1 MDSGKKISLV
11 LGGARSGKSAHA
23 EGLIVNGSTY
33 AVYIATASKNEDAE
47 MLERIEAHQARRDS
61 KRWQLLEEPLELP
74 SALTRLGTGT
84 HPILIDCLPL
94 WLSNLLQEGR
104 DPHPAIEQFLKAL
117 EASAVSVVC
126 VSGEVGLGMTPLNPV
141 GRVFR
146 DHLGMLNQKTAA
158 IANDVTFMLSGIP
171 MKVKG

>member
-1 MDSGKKISLV
+1 MDLGKKISLI
-11 LGGARSGKSAHA
+11 LGGARSGKSAYA
-23 EGLIVNGSTY
+23 EGLIVSDSAH

-47 MLERIEAHQARRDS
+47 MLERIEVHQVRRDS
-61 KRWQLLEEPLELP
+61 KCWQLVEEPLELP
-74 SALTRLGTGT
+74 DALTRLGTGT

-104 DPHPAIEQFLKAL
+104 DPHRAIEQFLEALKA
-117 EASAVSVVC
+117 STVSVVC

-141 GRVFR
+141 GRAFR

-158 IANDVTFMLSGIP
+158 VADDVTFMLSGIP

>member
-1 MDSGKKISLV
+1 MDAGKKISLV
-11 LGGARSGKSAHA
+11 LGGARSGKSAYA
-23 EGLIVNGSTY
+23 EGLIVNGSMH

-61 KRWQLLEEPLELP
+61 KRWQLVEEPLELP
-74 SALTRLGTGT
+74 DVLTRLGKGA

-94 WLSNLLQEGR
+94 WLSNLLKEER
-104 DPHPAIEQFLKAL
+104 DPHPAIEQFLEAL
-117 EASAVSVVC
+117 KASAVSVVC

-141 GRVFR
+141 GRAFR